1 MVYFFS
7 DVHLGLGSAASNR
20 DREAALLRF
29 LAKVREERPEALYI
43 VGDLFDYWF
52 EYRTV
57 IPRGFSRTIGALA
70 ALVDAGVRVEYL
82 VGNHDFGHRDFFERE
97 IGISVH
103 FDDIERTIAGRRCY
117 LAHGD
122 GKAFND
128 TGYAILK
135 RVLRARVS
143 NALFRLIHPD
153 LGIGLAAFASRR
165 SRDHTAQKNYGAG
178 RGGAGRWGAGGGGVE
193 RGGAG
198 SGGADERAGETD
210 GLAAFARRK
219 IEEGVQL
226 VVMGHSHR
234 PLRLDLPGGTYINLG
249 TWLRDR
255 SYLVLTE
262 EDMELRQFESA

>member
-178 RGGAGRWGAGGGGVE
+178 RGGAG
-193 RGGAG
+193 

>member
-135 RVLRARVS
+135 RVLRARLS

-165 SRDHTAQKNYGAG
+165 SRDHTAQKNYGVE
-178 RGGAGRWGAGGGGVE
+178 RGGA
-193 RGGAG
+193 GGAG

-234 PLRLDLPGGTYINLG
+234 PLRLDLSGGTYINLG

-262 EDMELRQFESA
+262 ESMELRQFESA